1 MFALFCLKLLLITAH
16 EAVSKRCVQAET
28 IISTLSPTKAK
39 FVTLIASEDIW
50 ISRSVSLL
58 RVGDS

>member
-1 MFALFCLKLLLITAH
+1 MLKALSQRNDLCPLFALFCLKLLLITAH

-39 FVTLIASEDIW
+39 FVTLIASEDI
-50 ISRSVSLL
+50 
-58 RVGDS
+58 